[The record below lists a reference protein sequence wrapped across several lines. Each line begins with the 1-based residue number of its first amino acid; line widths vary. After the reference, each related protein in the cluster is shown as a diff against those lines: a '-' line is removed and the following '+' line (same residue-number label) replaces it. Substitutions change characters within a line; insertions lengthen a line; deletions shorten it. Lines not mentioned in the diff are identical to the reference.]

1 MNLTE
6 FVNQLPA
13 CLRCTRI
20 HFETDIL
27 GHFDACVTEAS
38 HDQKTV
44 VVSDQSYR
52 DYVEKK
58 LLSSLSLHGVEATY
72 CLCVRSIESYE
83 EQITG
88 AIADFSGDDIG
99 LIVCLGDEMLWKA
112 TRAAGAKAGVSHA
125 MAICNAL
132 PSRTFFV
139 RAENDIAN
147 IDAVY
152 FDLAAIRSMSP
163 GDWRETAS
171 SLDLHKNVFLV
182 EAELAQALGNSAS
195 RNVRLAV
202 QEIERMTNADPDDDE
217 AVSQLCE
224 GYAWL
229 AAARASLGYDT
240 SLDYV
245 MRYDLACPQRMPL
258 TVFDHAAVFAKLLDA
273 MLEVESLEIDPDDC
287 AQHQLPKDILNRT
300 LKQTLLEDELSFS
313 WIKDA
318 EAAWSDRVA
327 VRGMVHTLVA
337 AWDDLCESLRVKSAM
352 IHASFENRNMSDD
365 LSQACTVWQHAAR
378 FAPRHSLVHLMES
391 LRLLDGA
398 LFE

>member
-6 FVNQLPA
+6 FVNQLPG
-13 CLRCTRI
+13 CLRSTRI
-20 HFETDIL
+20 NFETDIL
-27 GHFDACVTEAS
+27 GHFDACVTEAAL
-38 HDQKTV
+38 DQKTV

-88 AIADFSGDDIG
+88 TISDFSGDEIG

-147 IDAVY
+147 IDAIY
-152 FDLAAIRSMSP
+152 FDLASIRTMSP
-163 GDWRETAS
+163 GDWRETAA
-171 SLDLHKNVFLV
+171 SLDLYKNAFLV
-182 EAELAQALGNSAS
+182 EAELAQALGNAAS
-195 RNVRLAV
+195 RNARLAV
-202 QEIERMTNADPDDDE
+202 QEIELMTNADPSDDE

-245 MRYDLACPQRMPL
+245 MRYDLACPQRMPV
-258 TVFDHAAVFAKLLDA
+258 TVFDHAAVFVKLLDA

-318 EAAWSDRVA
+318 EAAWSDRIA
-327 VRGMVHTLVA
+327 IRGMVHTLVS
-337 AWDDLCESLRVKSAM
+337 AWDDLCESLRVRSAM
-352 IHASFENRNMSDD
+352 IHACFENRNMSDD
-365 LSQACTVWQHAAR
+365 ISQVCTVWQHAAR